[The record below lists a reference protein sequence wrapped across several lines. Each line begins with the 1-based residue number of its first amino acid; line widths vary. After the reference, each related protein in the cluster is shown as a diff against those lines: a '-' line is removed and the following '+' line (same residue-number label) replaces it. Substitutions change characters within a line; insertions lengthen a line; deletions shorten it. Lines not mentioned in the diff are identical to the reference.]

1 MLPAPRVLALGY
13 GRAVQLAEEDRPLLD
28 ALAALDEHALRSVTA
43 WACRS
48 ACRRA
53 DLEDL
58 DWVAPTLAAL
68 ERGAPPPPPFH
79 AHGTAWDRLFAHWDD
94 GTRAVLETSAEV
106 TADLG
111 RTPLAPEAAA
121 VDAVLSAAAGDPLQA
136 AVDAVVG
143 AASSFVLPLEWYDQV
158 RHHLAERAS

>member
-1 MLPAPRVLALGY
+1 VLALGY

-28 ALAALDEHALRSVTA
+28 ALAALHEDALLSVTA

-58 DWVAPTLAAL
+58 DWVAPSLAAL
-68 ERGAPPPPPFH
+68 ERGAPLPPPFDD
-79 AHGTAWDRLFAHWDD
+79 HGTAWDRLFAYWDD
-94 GTRAVLETSAEV
+94 GTRTVLETSAEV
-106 TADLG
+106 TADPG

-121 VDAVLSAAAGDPLQA
+121 LDAVLSAAAQDPLQA

-143 AASSFVLPLEWYDQV
+143 AASSFVLPQEWYDQV
-158 RHHLAERAS
+158 RHHLAERTAQGAG